1 MIRFQPQ
8 QHGSK
13 KYITKPVPG
22 IERDSFDGTTYTD
35 YYDMHV
41 SLEKSIWEL
50 MDYSLMISETAAN
63 ISGLLVEPRQP
74 DNE

>member
-13 KYITKPVPG
+13 KIHHKARPRH
-22 IERDSFDGTTYTD
+22 RDRHFDGTTYTD

-50 MDYSLMISETAAN
+50 MDYSLMISETAAI

>member
-13 KYITKPVPG
+13 KIHHKARPRH
-22 IERDSFDGTTYTD
+22 RDRHFDGTTYTD

-63 ISGLLVEPRQP
+63 ISSSRAKTTR
-74 DNE
+74 